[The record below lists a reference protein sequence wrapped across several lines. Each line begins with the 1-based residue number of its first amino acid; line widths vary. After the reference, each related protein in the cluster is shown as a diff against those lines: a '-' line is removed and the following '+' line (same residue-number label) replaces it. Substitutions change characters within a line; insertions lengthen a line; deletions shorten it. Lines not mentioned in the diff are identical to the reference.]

1 MGDSHPKGSR
11 GEPTIVGTSMVW
23 VSLLIFAASN
33 SVVSLLSE
41 LGAMHPID
49 GRNAISFCNLLFVG
63 NLCAFLSLS
72 AIYWR
77 SWSPK
82 NLSGLSG
89 RDWANL
95 LLVAVLSGAL
105 APTLIFF
112 ALEKTTVTNI
122 LLVGRIE
129 PPLLLICS
137 ALFFKEKVDRWAIAG
152 TFITVIGALV
162 IFGLQY
168 QHDPMAFGSGELYA
182 GIAAVIWVVVTL
194 VSVQYLHHVP
204 IGIFAIIRTLVGALV
219 FAAIVVALFGADHFQ
234 DALSPFLWKWMLVYG
249 GVIIVIGQLLWY
261 KGITMTSAAQVSL
274 ASAFTPIAG
283 VIFAVMLLGETLS
296 MPVIAGGSIIVL
308 GIATAQLG
316 PVLRRRREMRGEAAT
331 GKAVKLEGGVNFK
344 GA

>member
-1 MGDSHPKGSR
+1 
-11 GEPTIVGTSMVW
+11 MVW

-33 SVVSLLSE
+33 SVVALLSQ

-72 AIYWR
+72 ALYWR
-77 SWSPK
+77 SWTRK

-95 LLVAVLSGAL
+95 LVVAVLSGAL

-112 ALEKTTVTNI
+112 ALDRTTVTNI

-129 PPLLLICS
+129 PPLLLLCS
-137 ALFFKEKVDRWAIAG
+137 ALFFKETVDRWAITG
-152 TFITVIGALV
+152 TFITIFGALV

-168 QHDPMAFGSGELYA
+168 KDDPMAFGIGELYA
-182 GIAAVIWVVVTL
+182 GAAAVVWVVVTL

-204 IGIFAIIRTLVGALV
+204 IGIFAAIRSLVGALV
-219 FAAIVVALFGADHFQ
+219 FAAIVLVLFGAEHFQ

-249 GVIIVIGQLLWY
+249 GIIIVIGQLLWY
-261 KGITMTSAAQVSL
+261 KGITMTSASQVSL
-274 ASAFTPIAG
+274 ASAFTPVAG
-283 VIFAVMLLGETLS
+283 VIFAVLLLGETVS
-296 MPVIAGGSIIVL
+296 MAIVIGGSIIVL

-316 PVLRRRREMRGEAAT
+316 PIFERRRQIRGGPAT
-331 GKAVKLEGGVNFK
+331 GETVKLEGGVSFK
-344 GA
+344 GV

>member
-1 MGDSHPKGSR
+1 
-11 GEPTIVGTSMVW
+11 MVW

-41 LGAMHPID
+41 LGAMHPSD

-77 SWSPK
+77 SWTRK

-89 RDWANL
+89 RDWAHL
-95 LLVAVLSGAL
+95 LVVAVLSGAL

-112 ALEKTTVTNI
+112 ALERTTVTNI

-129 PPLLLICS
+129 PPLLLLCS
-137 ALFFKEKVDRWAIAG
+137 AIFFKEKVDRWAIAG
-152 TFITVIGALV
+152 TFITIVGALV
-162 IFGLQY
+162 IFGIQY
-168 QHDPMAFGSGELYA
+168 RHDPMVFGIGELYA
-182 GIAAVIWVVVTL
+182 GAAAVIWVIVTL

-204 IGIFAIIRTLVGALV
+204 IGIFSIIRTLVGAVV
-219 FAAIVVALFGADHFQ
+219 FAAIVVVLFGADHFQ
-234 DALSPFLWKWMLVYG
+234 DALSPFLWQWMLLYG

-261 KGITMTSAAQVSL
+261 KGITMTSASQVSL
-274 ASAFTPIAG
+274 ASAFTPVAG
-283 VIFAVMLLGETLS
+283 VIFAVLLLGETLN
-296 MPVIAGGSIIVL
+296 MAVVIGGSIIVL
-308 GIATAQLG
+308 GIAMAQLG
-316 PVLRRRREMRGEAAT
+316 PVFERRRETRGGAASDE
-331 GKAVKLEGGVNFK
+331 AVKLEGGVIFK